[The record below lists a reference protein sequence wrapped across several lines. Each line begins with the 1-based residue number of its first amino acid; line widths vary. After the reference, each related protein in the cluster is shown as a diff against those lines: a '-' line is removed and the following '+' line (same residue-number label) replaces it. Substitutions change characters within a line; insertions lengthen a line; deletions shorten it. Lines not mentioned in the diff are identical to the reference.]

1 MSTLLCRLTVCLI
14 HLIESTLPSG
24 CCDLLCV
31 STLRKTRTDWQGI
44 LLLWEGR
51 VIDYDKLEE
60 DGFCIVKG
68 VLSQARAVEI
78 KEKLWVAA
86 AESERR
92 GSPTYIPGL
101 DPNDANVRV
110 FNLLDLDPV
119 FVDLI
124 QSSMAIE
131 AVRATLGEDFLIS
144 NFTANIAR
152 PGAKSMVPHSDLA
165 VVFPGPWL
173 HRWSLNVIWC
183 LDDVHEANGATR
195 YLPGSHRLRSQAEVP
210 DDLQQL
216 MRPFLARAGDVILM
230 EGRLWHTSGENT
242 TENEDRALLFGY
254 YTAPFLRPQ
263 VNWNVLLSDQTKN
276 TLSAHMTG
284 WLGLGAAAN
293 IVNADFIARPADPG

>member
-1 MSTLLCRLTVCLI
+1 M
-14 HLIESTLPSG
+14 
-24 CCDLLCV
+24 
-31 STLRKTRTDWQGI
+31 
-44 LLLWEGR
+44 
-51 VIDYDKLEE
+51 IDHDALEKE
-60 DGFCIVKG
+60 GFCIVDG
-68 VLSQARAVEI
+68 VLTRARATEV
-78 KEKLWVAA
+78 KEKLWAAA

-92 GSPTYIPGL
+92 GSPTFIRGL
-101 DPNDANVRV
+101 DPNEANVRV

-124 QSSMAIE
+124 QHPTALD
-131 AVRATLGEDFLIS
+131 AVQTTLGEQFLIS

-173 HRWSLNVIWC
+173 HRWSMNVIWC

-195 YLPGSHRLRSQAEVP
+195 YLPGSHRLQNQS
-210 DDLQQL
+210 DLPEDFQHHMQ
-216 MRPFLARAGDVILM
+216 PFETSAGDVIVM

-242 TENEDRALLFGY
+242 TTNEDRALLFGY

-263 VNWNVLLSDQTKN
+263 VNWNVLLSDQTKDG
-276 TLSAHMTG
+276 LSAQMTQ

-293 IVNADFIARPADPG
+293 IVNAEFVARPAQS